1 MEALFAV
8 GIAALGA
15 FASYGF
21 KLIGSKLFLSKYGSL
36 VSKTFAILDPL
47 AGDLIKSYDDSTFQ
61 QAAQLI
67 VARIADSNID
77 EADVMAVTKFVLD
90 KFNPS
95 LAASKV
101 LDPTSEEGQAS
112 IDLSNSIKALA
123 DGASFDELVTVARK
137 TTALI

>member
-1 MEALFAV
+1 M
-8 GIAALGA
+8 
-15 FASYGF
+15 
-21 KLIGSKLFLSKYGSL
+21 FLSKYGSL

-47 AGDLIKSYDDSTFQ
+47 AGELIKSYDESTFQ
-61 QAAQLI
+61 QAAQLV
-67 VARIADSNID
+67 VARIADSEID

-95 LAASKV
+95 LAASKA
-101 LDPTSEEGQAS
+101 LDPTTEEGQAS

-137 TTALI
+137 ASALI